1 MDFSVFKCIKI
12 EDYNERK
19 RYASYKRVP
28 DEPSLKLLPF
38 DDSTWCFL
46 HNKRRLKTY
55 NKDFL
60 TKKLWLMCAHA
71 FILVAT
77 KL

>member
-1 MDFSVFKCIKI
+1 MDSSVLKCIKI

-38 DDSTWCFL
+38 DDSTWCFCII
-46 HNKRRLKTY
+46 NE
-55 NKDFL
+55 D
-60 TKKLWLMCAHA
+60 
-71 FILVAT
+71 
-77 KL
+77 